1 MGVACV
7 LLIVSYRLVTCTQA
21 KRKNDKFANVTTISY
36 IVIVPTLCVL
46 LVTSVLVLRYGS
58 IFHAICVP
66 VLLVP
71 PVA

>member
-1 MGVACV
+1 M
-7 LLIVSYRLVTCTQA
+7 TCTQA
-21 KRKNDKFANVTTISY
+21 KRKNDKKFANVTTISY

-58 IFHAICVP
+58 IFYAICVP

>member
-1 MGVACV
+1 
-7 LLIVSYRLVTCTQA
+7 VTCTQA
-21 KRKNDKFANVTTISY
+21 KRKNDKFVNVTTIFY

>member
-1 MGVACV
+1 M
-7 LLIVSYRLVTCTQA
+7 SYRLVTCTQA
-21 KRKNDKFANVTTISY
+21 KRKNDKFANVTTIFY